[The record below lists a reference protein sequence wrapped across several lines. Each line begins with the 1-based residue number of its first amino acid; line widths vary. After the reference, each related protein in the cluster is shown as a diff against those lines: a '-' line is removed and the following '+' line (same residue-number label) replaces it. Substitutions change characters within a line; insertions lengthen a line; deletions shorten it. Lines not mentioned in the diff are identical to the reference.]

1 MSFAGMS
8 FAGMSFAGMS
18 FAGMSFAGMS
28 FAGINIFIITS
39 AMIGIG
45 IAAMIFHH
53 LPDRFLFFP

>member
-1 MSFAGMS
+1 MIINSFPNQYH
-8 FAGMSFAGMS
+8 
-18 FAGMSFAGMS
+18 FAGMS